1 MLVHNIN
8 TKFGNGAYT
17 PVQLIT
23 RDTMAASPATWLD
36 LDPNWS
42 RIRIIVECGS
52 GSVFGIRIRIH
63 TGKNRINKRE
73 HVLD

>member
-23 RDTMAASPATWLD
+23 RDNMAASLSHVERICKSRIVDP
-36 LDPNWS
+36 DPN
-42 RIRIIVECGS
+42 
-52 GSVFGIRIRIH
+52 
-63 TGKNRINKRE
+63 
-73 HVLD
+73 

>member
-23 RDTMAASPATWLD
+23 RDTMAASPKICKISIV
-36 LDPNWS
+36 DPDSN
-42 RIRIIVECGS
+42 
-52 GSVFGIRIRIH
+52 
-63 TGKNRINKRE
+63 
-73 HVLD
+73 

>member
-23 RDTMAASPATWLD
+23 RDNMAASPATWLD
-36 LDPNWS
+36 PDPNWS
-42 RIRIIVECGS
+42 RIRIIVDPDPYSEYES
-52 GSVFGIRIRIH
+52 GSTPVKIG
-63 TGKNRINKRE
+63 
-73 HVLD
+73 